1 MKQVRQDNRR
11 SFMKRVALATV
22 AAPILS
28 EAAPALASTRLH
40 KEREAFFSRYQ
51 PGIASRQPRHTYFV
65 AFDVTT
71 SNRNELVTLLKA
83 WSQASAEMMA
93 APEKFDLKADANQAP
108 ASSGAAVGLSNTA
121 LSLTFGFGATLF
133 EKEGV
138 DRFGIAKQRPEAL
151 IDLPRFTGDQ
161 LLPERTGGDIS
172 VQACANDPQVVEYAV
187 RRMARLAQGVT
198 VMRWAQMGFAGDFNP
213 HETPRNQ
220 MGFKDGT
227 INVTTHYPQSMDE
240 FVWVGEEGPTW
251 LRDGTYMVIR
261 PIRISLEHWDEMKL
275 AFQEETIGRYKA
287 SGAPLRKKDEFEPLG
302 LEREDKDGNPI
313 INEFSHAALAA
324 PENNRGAQILRR
336 AFSYDN
342 GIAKFA
348 ERWPPWRQLVTFDA
362 GLLFQCYQKDPR
374 TGFVQI
380 FEKMAKVDMLNQFT
394 THTGSG
400 LFACPP
406 GAQQGG
412 FIGQGLL
419 G

>member
-1 MKQVRQDNRR
+1 M
-11 SFMKRVALATV
+11 
-22 AAPILS
+22 
-28 EAAPALASTRLH
+28 
-40 KEREAFFSRYQ
+40 
-51 PGIASRQPRHTYFV
+51 
-65 AFDVTT
+65 
-71 SNRNELVTLLKA
+71 
-83 WSQASAEMMA
+83 
-93 APEKFDLKADANQAP
+93 
-108 ASSGAAVGLSNTA
+108 
-121 LSLTFGFGATLF
+121 
-133 EKEGV
+133 
-138 DRFGIAKQRPEAL
+138 
-151 IDLPRFTGDQ
+151 
-161 LLPERTGGDIS
+161 
-172 VQACANDPQVVEYAV
+172 
-187 RRMARLAQGVT
+187 
-198 VMRWAQMGFAGDFNP
+198 
-213 HETPRNQ
+213 
-220 MGFKDGT
+220 
-227 INVTTHYPQSMDE
+227 
-240 FVWVGEEGPTW
+240 
-251 LRDGTYMVIR
+251 
-261 PIRISLEHWDEMKL
+261 
-275 AFQEETIGRYKA
+275 
-287 SGAPLRKKDEFEPLG
+287 RKKDEFEPLG